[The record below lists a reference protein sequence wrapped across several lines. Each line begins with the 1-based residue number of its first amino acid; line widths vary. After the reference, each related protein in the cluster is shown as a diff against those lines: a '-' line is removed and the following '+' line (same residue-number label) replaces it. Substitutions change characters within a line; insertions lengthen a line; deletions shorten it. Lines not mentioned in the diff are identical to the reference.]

1 MIKYEIN
8 DKVIFR
14 TNGKLPNGKLQVGVI
29 TNRRSADKKTYYD
42 LRSEAGQGFVLVP
55 VDKARNKY
63 SDSYA
68 VIDSKMTE
76 SWNKAA
82 DAGDVTPTRLFAKD
96 GVGHTRHNYADDI
109 IEKGLRFDGEGKSM
123 GHMEKKNDFVFPTQG
138 PRSF

>member
-96 GVGHTRHNYADDI
+96 GVGHTRGNFADNID
-109 IEKGLRFDGEGKSM
+109 LYFDGENGGVM
-123 GHMEKKNDFVFPTQG
+123 GQMEKRNDFIFPTQG

>member
-1 MIKYEIN
+1 MGKYEIN

-29 TNRRSADKKTYYD
+29 TNRRVADKKTYYD
-42 LRSEAGQGFVLVP
+42 LRSEAGQGYVLVP
-55 VDKARNKY
+55 VDKARNKW

-76 SWNKAA
+76 SWNAA
-82 DAGDVTPTRLFAKD
+82 VDAGECEPTNLFAKD
-96 GVGHTRHNYADDI
+96 GVGHTRGNYT
-109 IEKGLRFDGEGKSM
+109 KGTPLYFDGEDGGAM
-123 GHMEKKNDFVFPTQG
+123 GQMEKRNDFIFPTQG

>member
-82 DAGDVTPTRLFAKD
+82 DAGDVTPT
-96 GVGHTRHNYADDI
+96 
-109 IEKGLRFDGEGKSM
+109 
-123 GHMEKKNDFVFPTQG
+123 
-138 PRSF
+138 